1 INLHCCNSINQS
13 TCFLI
18 EETKLASQI
27 NRKMMADIARHEGLS
42 GKRLGFFKE
51 SSPKVTTEVRHCSD
65 AERDI
70 HDQQFGLVPC
80 LTK

>member
-1 INLHCCNSINQS
+1 
-13 TCFLI
+13 
-18 EETKLASQI
+18 
-27 NRKMMADIARHEGLS
+27 MMADIARHEGLS
-42 GKRLGFFKE
+42 GKRLVFFKE

>member
-1 INLHCCNSINQS
+1 MI
-13 TCFLI
+13 
-18 EETKLASQI
+18 
-27 NRKMMADIARHEGLS
+27 ADKAHHEGFS

-51 SSPKVTTEVRHCSD
+51 SSPKAPTEVRHSSD
-65 AERDI
+65 ADQDI